1 MNSEISP
8 DRKSILANIR
18 IQRFTPGRD
27 KSPYFDNFKINVETG
42 MTVLEALRLIKNTQD
57 ASLTFRSFC
66 RSKICGSCSVRINN
80 KPVLACST
88 QLLPILEDFKQ
99 ESVVIQ
105 PLKNMPMLRDLVVD
119 LDPVIEKLAKMHPYI
134 MENKQRIPETLE
146 SESLM
151 SQKELKRFDYVTDC
165 ILCGSCYSACSAV
178 FADSSYAGPFTL
190 GKAYRF
196 SADGRDDFK
205 GERMQAA
212 VDQGLWSCAQCR
224 KCINVCP
231 KDTRPAVSIQ
241 RLRKLSIDDGL
252 HDTKGS
258 RRAKAYT
265 DDVAIYGQVNKPM
278 LPVIVNGPKGWA
290 AVEAADNFLKKHG
303 IEPERQVCH
312 LPGQGSTQ
320 KIYAKVKQLETNEEN
335 KT

>member
-1 MNSEISP
+1 MIEKITP
-8 DRKSILANIR
+8 VRKSILANIR
-18 IQRFTPGRD
+18 IQRFTPSEH
-27 KSPYFDNFKINVETG
+27 KSAYFDNFKVSVETG

-57 ASLTFRSFC
+57 SSLTFRAFC
-66 RSKICGSCSVRINN
+66 RSKICGSCAVRVNG

-88 QLLPILEDFKQ
+88 QLMPILEDFKKD
-99 ESVVIQ
+99 SVSIQ
-105 PLKNMPMLRDLVVD
+105 PLKNMPVLRDLVVD
-119 LDPVIEKLAKMHPYI
+119 IEPVIEKLSKMHPYL
-134 MENKQRIPETLE
+134 MENRERIPETLE
-146 SESLM
+146 QESIM
-151 SQKELKRFDYVTDC
+151 SKQEHSRFDYITDC
-165 ILCGSCYSACSAV
+165 ILCGSCYSACSAAS
-178 FADSSYAGPFTL
+178 ADPTYAGPLTL

-196 SADGRDDFK
+196 SADVRDSFQ

-241 RLRKLSIDDGL
+241 RMRKMSIDDGI
-252 HDTKGS
+252 HDTAGS

-265 DDVAIYGQVNKPM
+265 GDVAKYGQVNKPM

-290 AVEAADNFLKKHG
+290 AIEAAENYLKKHG
-303 IEPERQVCH
+303 IEPTLQVCT
-312 LPGQGSTQ
+312 LGGQSSTQ
-320 KIYAKVKQLETNEEN
+320 KIYDKVKELESKGEN

>member
-1 MNSEISP
+1 MIDKISP
-8 DRKSILANIR
+8 DRKTILANVR

-57 ASLTFRSFC
+57 PSLTFRSFC

-105 PLKNMPMLRDLVVD
+105 PLKSMPLLRDLVVD
-119 LDPVIEKLAKMHPYI
+119 LDPVIEKLSKMHPYI
-134 MENKQRIPETLE
+134 MENKERIPETLE
-146 SESLM
+146 RESMM
-151 SQKELKRFDYVTDC
+151 SKDEFSRFDYITDC
-165 ILCGSCYSACSAV
+165 ILCASCYSACSAV
-178 FADSSYAGPFTL
+178 YADGTYAGPLTL

-196 SADGRDDFK
+196 SADVRDNFK

-231 KDTRPAVSIQ
+231 KDTRPAISIQ
-241 RLRKLSIDDGL
+241 RLRKMSIDDGI

-265 DDVAIYGQVNKPM
+265 DDVARFGQVNKPM

-290 AVEAADNFLKKHG
+290 AIEAMDNYLKKHG
-303 IEPERQVCH
+303 MTPERQVCY
-312 LPGQGSTQ
+312 LDGQDSTK
-320 KIYAKVKQLETNEEN
+320 KIYDKVKELEAKGEN

>member
-1 MNSEISP
+1 MIDKISP
-8 DRKSILANIR
+8 DRKTILANIR

-57 ASLTFRSFC
+57 ESLTFRSFC

-105 PLKNMPMLRDLVVD
+105 PLRNMPLLRDLVVD

-134 MENKQRIPETLE
+134 MENKDRIPETLE

-151 SQKELKRFDYVTDC
+151 SRKELKRFDYVTDC
-165 ILCGSCYSACSAV
+165 ILCSSCYSACSAV
-178 FADSSYAGPFTL
+178 SADGNYAGPLTL

-231 KDTRPAVSIQ
+231 KDTRPAISIQ
-241 RLRKLSIDDGL
+241 RLRKLSIDDGI

-265 DDVAIYGQVNKPM
+265 DDVAVYGQVNKPM
-278 LPVIVNGPKGWA
+278 LPVVVNGPKGWA
-290 AVEAADNFLKKHG
+290 AVEMADNFLKKHG

-312 LPGQGSTQ
+312 LPGQNSTQ
-320 KIYAKVKQLETNEEN
+320 KIYATVKKLEAEGEN